1 MDKQKKQT
9 KSSWKGSGEKSDDK
23 FDLELVAKYPR
34 TNFLGY
40 ENTETECEI
49 LSIVCGGKEVREIK
63 ANQEATLITNQTVFY
78 AESGGQ
84 VADKGEMI
92 SKKNGIRFYVKDV
105 QKIGG
110 ALFFHQGLLSSE
122 SEALVIG
129 QKLDQYIDQESR
141 QQISKN
147 HSATHLLHESLRQV
161 LGEHISQKGSLVD
174 NKRLRFDFSHQKAIT
189 MEEILSIEKLANKI
203 VMQNQIVETK
213 IMAVEDAMKSGARAL
228 FGEKYGKE
236 VRVVSMGEKDNQK
249 FSVELCGGVHANSTG
264 EIGLIK
270 IMTEQGIASGVRRI
284 EAITGEDAI
293 NYLSG
298 QNILMQRTKEIL
310 NVQGDDVIEKLEA
323 VLKEKKAIERELES
337 VNKKDK
343 FQNISDKLEEIGIGE
358 TILIY
363 QNLDDVSTKELRQ
376 LMDETKTKI
385 KSAIIVLIG
394 HQDNKIMIIVGVT
407 EDIVSEYSANDII
420 KIISKFSDIKG
431 GGRDDMAQAGG
442 SKLGE
447 KPEIIEA
454 ISEYIK
460 SR

>member
-1 MDKQKKQT
+1 M
-9 KSSWKGSGEKSDDK
+9 
-23 FDLELVAKYPR
+23 
-34 TNFLGY
+34 
-40 ENTETECEI
+40 
-49 LSIVCGGKEVREIK
+49 
-63 ANQEATLITNQTVFY
+63 
-78 AESGGQ
+78 
-84 VADKGEMI
+84 
-92 SKKNGIRFYVKDV
+92 KDV

-122 SEALVIG
+122 SEAIVIG
-129 QKLDQYIDQESR
+129 QKLDQYIDQERR

-203 VMQNQIVETK
+203 VMQNQIVETE

-270 IMTEQGIASGVRRI
+270 IMSEQGIASGVRRI

-323 VLKEKKAIERELES
+323 VLKEKKS
-337 VNKKDK
+337 
-343 FQNISDKLEEIGIGE
+343 
-358 TILIY
+358 Y
-363 QNLDDVSTKELRQ
+363 
-376 LMDETKTKI
+376 
-385 KSAIIVLIG
+385 
-394 HQDNKIMIIVGVT
+394 
-407 EDIVSEYSANDII
+407 
-420 KIISKFSDIKG
+420 
-431 GGRDDMAQAGG
+431 
-442 SKLGE
+442 
-447 KPEIIEA
+447 
-454 ISEYIK
+454 
-460 SR
+460 

>member
-1 MDKQKKQT
+1 
-9 KSSWKGSGEKSDDK
+9 
-23 FDLELVAKYPR
+23 
-34 TNFLGY
+34 
-40 ENTETECEI
+40 
-49 LSIVCGGKEVREIK
+49 
-63 ANQEATLITNQTVFY
+63 
-78 AESGGQ
+78 
-84 VADKGEMI
+84 
-92 SKKNGIRFYVKDV
+92 
-105 QKIGG
+105 
-110 ALFFHQGLLSSE
+110 
-122 SEALVIG
+122 
-129 QKLDQYIDQESR
+129 
-141 QQISKN
+141 
-147 HSATHLLHESLRQV
+147 
-161 LGEHISQKGSLVD
+161 
-174 NKRLRFDFSHQKAIT
+174 

-203 VMQNQIVETK
+203 VMQNQIVETE

-270 IMTEQGIASGVRRI
+270 IMSEQGIASGVRRI

-376 LMDETKTKI
+376 LMDETKIKV

>member
-1 MDKQKKQT
+1 M
-9 KSSWKGSGEKSDDK
+9 
-23 FDLELVAKYPR
+23 
-34 TNFLGY
+34 
-40 ENTETECEI
+40 
-49 LSIVCGGKEVREIK
+49 
-63 ANQEATLITNQTVFY
+63 
-78 AESGGQ
+78 
-84 VADKGEMI
+84 
-92 SKKNGIRFYVKDV
+92 
-105 QKIGG
+105 
-110 ALFFHQGLLSSE
+110 
-122 SEALVIG
+122 
-129 QKLDQYIDQESR
+129 
-141 QQISKN
+141 
-147 HSATHLLHESLRQV
+147 
-161 LGEHISQKGSLVD
+161 D

-203 VMQNQIVETK
+203 VMQNQIVETE

-270 IMTEQGIASGVRRI
+270 IMSEQGIASGVRRI

-376 LMDETKTKI
+376 LMDETKTKV

-442 SKLGE
+442 NKLGE

-460 SR
+460 YR